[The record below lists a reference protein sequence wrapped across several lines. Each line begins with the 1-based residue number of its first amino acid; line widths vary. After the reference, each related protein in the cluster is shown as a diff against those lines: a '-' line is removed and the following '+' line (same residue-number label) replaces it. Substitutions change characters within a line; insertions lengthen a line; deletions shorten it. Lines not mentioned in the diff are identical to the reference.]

1 MVVAHYCATADDR
14 QANHDWRRDSTGGVS
29 VVVEGD
35 QDKGPTLPGM
45 SFYRLAPVYDLSEDV
60 VQAKLN
66 RADLSVVISTY
77 NRADV
82 LARALESLCEQDL
95 DPSRYEVVVVDN
107 NSTDD
112 TPEVIRSFAGKTP
125 EVLSVFEPR
134 QGVSYGRNTGILT
147 ASAPIIAFTDDDVR
161 VPRNWVST
169 ILAVLSQHPEVSC
182 VGGKVLPNWT
192 RPLPPW
198 LTREHWGPLALLDY
212 GDDPLYV
219 DANRRLCLIG
229 ANVAFRRE
237 VFDEIGTFSPHVQT
251 FRRAAGTEDH
261 ELLLRLWRHGSRGLY
276 WPSLVATADI
286 AAERMRRG
294 YHRRW
299 HYRHGRL
306 SAAMRDEHLEQTRRG
321 YLGVPGHIY
330 RQSAASFRAWV
341 ASLLWSGRAGA
352 FTREVQLWSGLGFVA
367 ARWADVLTRPLRRA
381 VDAPRCASPS
391 DRSPATSS
399 PRAILSRSE
408 PGIVSSKGLSRMQTA
423 RAARDLSVVITTYNR
438 ADVLPLALESLL
450 TQDLDPARYEIIV
463 VDNNS
468 TDGTRQVVES
478 FAGRSS
484 EVRYVFEPR
493 QGISFGRNAGIRA
506 AVAPIVAFTDDDVRV
521 ARDWATTIL
530 TVLAG
535 HPEID
540 CVGGR
545 VLPNWQGP
553 WPAWLTPEHWA
564 PLALLDYGDAPVYV
578 TAERRLCLITANVA
592 YRREVFDRIGM
603 FASHMAWLSDH
614 EILVRLWRARGQ
626 GLYWPQLIATA
637 DIAPQRMRRHYH
649 RQWHRRHGRFA
660 AIMHDEDF
668 ERTKVGHFLG
678 VPAHQ
683 YRRVA
688 AELVGWVSDT
698 IRRDQQNA
706 FGHELGLWASLG
718 FLGARWR
725 EFLSGHR
732 VPSRPGS

>member
-1 MVVAHYCATADDR
+1 M
-14 QANHDWRRDSTGGVS
+14 
-29 VVVEGD
+29 
-35 QDKGPTLPGM
+35 
-45 SFYRLAPVYDLSEDV
+45 
-60 VQAKLN
+60 QAKLN

-77 NRADV
+77 NRAGV
-82 LARALESLCEQDL
+82 LVRALESLCEQGL
-95 DPSRYEVVVVDN
+95 DPSLYEIVVVDN

-112 TPEVIRSFAGKTP
+112 TQEVIRSFAGETP

-134 QGVSYGRNTGILT
+134 QGASYGRNTGIFT
-147 ASAPIIAFTDDDVR
+147 ASAPIIAFTDDDIR

-169 ILAVLSQHPEVSC
+169 ILSVLSEHPEASC

-192 RPLPPW
+192 TPVPAW
-198 LTREHWGPLALLDY
+198 LTPEHWGPLALLDY

-219 DANRRLCLIG
+219 DATRRLCLIG

-237 VFDEIGTFSPHVQT
+237 VFDEIGTFSPDVQT
-251 FRRAAGTEDH
+251 VRRAAGTEDH
-261 ELLLRLWRHGSRGLY
+261 ELLLRLWRHGGRGLY

-286 AAERMRRG
+286 APERMRRG

-330 RQSAASFRAWV
+330 RQSAASFCAWV
-341 ASLLWSGRAGA
+341 ASLLRSGGPAA

-367 ARWADVLTRPLRRA
+367 SRWADLVARPFRRPVDVFPWASSSDRPILRR
-381 VDAPRCASPS
+381 PE
-391 DRSPATSS
+391 SS
-399 PRAILSRSE
+399 
-408 PGIVSSKGLSRMQTA
+408 IVSSKGLSRMQTV
-423 RAARDLSVVITTYNR
+423 RPARDLSVVIPTYNR
-438 ADVLPLALESLL
+438 ADVLPSALESLL
-450 TQDLDPARYEIIV
+450 TQDLDSTRYEIVV

-478 FAGRSS
+478 FTGRSPA
-484 EVRYVFEPR
+484 VQYVFEPR

-521 ARDWATTIL
+521 SRDWATTIL

-535 HPEID
+535 HPEVA
-540 CVGGR
+540 CVGGK
-545 VLPNWQGP
+545 VLPNWRGP
-553 WPAWLTPEHWA
+553 WPTWLTREHWA

-603 FASHMAWLSDH
+603 FASHMSRLSDH
-614 EILVRLWRARGQ
+614 EILVRLWRAHGQ
-626 GLYWPQLIATA
+626 GLYWPQLTAIA
-637 DIAPQRMRRHYH
+637 DIAPQRMRRRYH

-688 AELVGWVSDT
+688 AELVGWVADT
-698 IRRDQQNA
+698 IRRDPRNA
-706 FGHELGLWASLG
+706 FSHEVGLWASLG
-718 FLGARWR
+718 FLSARWR
-725 EFLSGHR
+725 EFLSGHY
-732 VPSRPGS
+732 VPTHPGD